1 MAGAKKLRADGTIAV
16 GDRVVCVLTGHQLKD
31 RDTTVAYHGSSDERI
46 DESLA
51 DRGITSVFTSVSFSN
66 PPESIAN
73 ELERIVEAVR
83 RRRAGG

>member
-1 MAGAKKLRADGTIAV
+1 MAGAKKLCADGTIAV
-16 GDRVVCVLTGHQLKD
+16 GDRVVCVLTGLQLKD
-31 RDTTVAYHGSSDERI
+31 RDTTVGYHGSSDERI

-51 DRGITSVFTSVSFSN
+51 DRGITSVSFSN